1 MSNVNMAAKSILME
15 CLEGIALDIIQAK
28 EWLSKVDNL
37 SVETYIRITWR
48 IIKYGNEF
56 DLDELEKNVHSLYKE
71 MMTAREPYEGIEWEC
86 LSITMLAGF
95 LAGFWSE
102 DSEDDE

>member
-1 MSNVNMAAKSILME
+1 MAAKSILME

-102 DSEDDE
+102 DSEDNE